1 MLSMSS
7 PESTPNKA
15 LRAAL
20 ILLPAAAFVGL
31 LTYGLSRTGGPPAPG
46 DDAPAFEAQLL
57 EGGGNLALADL
68 AGKPVVLNFWA
79 SWCVP
84 CRDEAPWFKAAHERF
99 GDQVHFLGVDINDG
113 RTEAI
118 AFTEEYDIEYP
129 SVRDLDGSIEGD
141 YGLTGQPET
150 FFIDADGKIVEHVPG
165 AVPNEA
171 ELIEMIERLT
181 G

>member
-7 PESTPNKA
+7 PATTPNKA

-46 DDAPAFEAQLL
+46 DDAPGFEAELL
-57 EGGGNLALADL
+57 EGGGVLSLADL

-79 SWCVP
+79 SWCGP
-84 CRDEAPWFKAAHERF
+84 CKDEAPWFKAAHERF
-99 GDQVHFLGVDINDG
+99 GDEVHFLGVDINDG
-113 RTEAI
+113 RTEAV
-118 AFTEEYDIEYP
+118 AFVDEYGIEYP

-150 FFIDADGKIVEHVPG
+150 FFIDADGQIVEHVPG
-165 AVPNEA
+165 AVPSEA
-171 ELIEMIERLT
+171 ELMEILERLT

>member
-1 MLSMSS
+1 MSS
-7 PESTPNKA
+7 PPTTTTRSKA

-31 LTYGLSRTGGPPAPG
+31 LGFGLSRTGGPPAAGDEAPG
-46 DDAPAFEAQLL
+46 FEAPLL
-57 EGGGNLALADL
+57 EGEGNLALSDL

-79 SWCVP
+79 SWCGP
-84 CRDEAPWFKAAHERF
+84 CRDEAPWFKAAYERF
-99 GDQVHFLGVDINDG
+99 GDRVHFLGVDINDA
-113 RTEAI
+113 RSEAI
-118 AFTEEYDIEYP
+118 AFVDEYGIEYP
-129 SVRDLDGSIEGD
+129 SVRDLDGGIKAD

-150 FFIDADGKIVEHVPG
+150 FFIDAEGRIVEHVPG

-171 ELIEMIERLT
+171 ALMDLLERLA